1 MAYIR
6 FLSGVQLDNSYN
18 NPIYFSNNGS
28 IGVNNIVKIT
38 YNDYFS
44 QFDANW
50 NERGTPVNFSFGDG
64 INTSLVV
71 SSTYFNPSNNY
82 AIVMLDDNDM
92 NICYGKNNKPTTY
105 FYFVTSFAIYGKN
118 NYRVELELDVMTT
131 FLQTL
136 YIDSDVFVERK
147 HCNRWGDTLL
157 NFKDAILGD
166 EIDGSF
172 NASVPSK
179 IIYPEYNLIDVNDVV
194 SSDYAT
200 INNILKN
207 TLWVYLFFTDLPQGK
222 SDKPISHPLLY
233 RGAVNGKQNNV
244 STQVSCVAVPCR
256 NINIYNK
263 KLNETYVYGI
273 DTDEFRDLVEYPS
286 CIGAKLS
293 FRSPFNNRSR
303 LSDDVYYNGSLVI
316 PFNMDRIATSGDS
329 GSPYVQEGVNGNLT
343 CNYVIKNTNETE
355 LGDLNY
361 WLYMCVTSYDDIKLE
376 SDSIDLYKELEI
388 ETYDDYKLNVI
399 DNIVPKVKNA
409 EPKLYCKPYY
419 NLLLSSQFG
428 SYYNYNP
435 LLFNS
440 VECKVVVYCSLSPE
454 PDKIYTYVKTDDV
467 NSPYYYQKDLNI
479 GSVLINDN
487 NIPYRQDAYA
497 TYLATHRASYLT
509 SLAVPVIDNLT
520 GVATSNSPVW
530 AKAVQGALKTT
541 TTAISWYS
549 NIVDLKNTP
558 DTIKNLGNNPIHD
571 FMMENSLYPY
581 LYVLKLFENEENQVY
596 QYYYD
601 NGYCINRE
609 NTFNLHHFDKESIL
623 TRRLFNYI
631 KLNENIVSKMV
642 FRISGLGGVKVE
654 YYVPQSIKNKIN
666 NILNKGCKIW
676 TLMKNASSVDVM
688 TQYYLTNEFE
698 NSEIIM

>member
-18 NPIYFSNNGS
+18 NPIYFSYSGS

-44 QFDANW
+44 QFDEKW
-50 NERGTPVNFSFGDG
+50 NVRGTPVNFSFGDG

-71 SSTYFNPSNNY
+71 SSSYFNPSNNY
-82 AIVMLDDNDM
+82 AIVMLDDNDLNM
-92 NICYGKNNKPTTY
+92 CYGKNNKPTTY

-118 NYRVELELDVMTT
+118 NYRVELELDVMST
-131 FLQTL
+131 FLPYL

-147 HCNRWGDTLL
+147 HCNRWSDTLL

-194 SSDYAT
+194 STDYGT
-200 INNILKN
+200 INNILKK
-207 TLWVYLFFTDLPQGK
+207 TLWIYLFFTDLPQGA
-222 SDKPISHPLLY
+222 SGGAISYPLLY
-233 RGAVNGKQNNV
+233 RGTVNGSQNNV
-244 STQVSCVAVPCR
+244 STQVSCVAIPCR
-256 NINIYNK
+256 NITIHDNRVGEDY
-263 KLNETYVYGI
+263 EYGV
-273 DTDEFRDLVEYPS
+273 DTTEFKELIEYPS

-303 LSDDVYYNGSLVI
+303 LSEDVYYYNSHLTI
-316 PFNMDRIATSGDS
+316 PFTTSNPQNDNSVNIGI
-329 GSPYVQEGVNGNLT
+329 NGNLSF
-343 CNYVIKNTNETE
+343 NYISKKVNET
-355 LGDLNY
+355 GSKH
-361 WLYMCVTSYDDIKLE
+361 WMYMCVTSYDDIKLE
-376 SDSIDLYKELEI
+376 SDSIDLYKELDI

-454 PDKIYTYVKTDDV
+454 PDKIYTYVQTSDA

-479 GSVLINDN
+479 GSVVINDN

-497 TYLATHRASYLT
+497 TYLSTHRASYLT
-509 SLAVPVIDNLT
+509 SLAVPVVNNLA
-520 GVATSNSPVW
+520 GIATSNAPAV
-530 AKAVQGALKTT
+530 AKAIQGVVSTA

-558 DTIKNLGNNPIHD
+558 DSIKNLGNNPVHD

-631 KLNENIVSKMV
+631 KLNENIVSKMI

>member
-6 FLSGVQLDNSYN
+6 FLDNVKLDNTYN
-18 NPIYFSNNGS
+18 NPIYFSGGS
-28 IGVNNIVKIT
+28 GKPINLPSGLSQVS
-38 YNDYFS
+38 YNDFFS
-44 QFDANW
+44 VYDASW
-50 NERGTPVNFSFGDG
+50 DVKGTPVNFSFGDG

-71 SSTYFNPSNNY
+71 SSTYFKPSNNY
-82 AIVMLDDNDM
+82 AIVILDDNDI
-92 NICYGKNNKPTTY
+92 NIASGRYKPTKY
-105 FYFVTSFAIYGKN
+105 FYFVTSFTIYGKN

-131 FLQTL
+131 FLPSLQIGT
-136 YIDSDVFVERK
+136 DVFVERK
-147 HCNRWGDTLL
+147 HCNRWSDTLL

-179 IIYPEYNLIDVNDVV
+179 IIYPEYNLINVNDVV
-194 SSDYAT
+194 TSDYDT

-207 TLWVYLFFTDLPQGK
+207 TLWVYLFFTDLPQGE
-222 SDKPISHPLLY
+222 STTPISYPLLY

-256 NINIYNK
+256 NITIF
-263 KLNETYVYGI
+263 
-273 DTDEFRDLVEYPS
+273 DDLVDTYYEYGVDTPEFKELIEYPS

-303 LSDDVYYNGSLVI
+303 LEYDVYYYNGHLTI
-316 PFNMDRIATSGDS
+316 PFHSRDVQGDAQVEI
-329 GSPYVQEGVNGNLT
+329 GINGNLVF
-343 CNYVIKNTNETE
+343 NNISKKLNETG
-355 LGDLNY
+355 LKH
-361 WLYMCVTSYDDIKLE
+361 WMYMCVTSYDDIKLE
-376 SDSIDLYKELEI
+376 SNSIDLYKELEI

-454 PDKIYTYVKTDDV
+454 PDKIYTYVQTSDA
-467 NSPYYYQKDLNI
+467 NSPYFYQKDLNI
-479 GSVLINDN
+479 GSVVINDN

-497 TYLATHRASYLT
+497 TYLSTHRASYLT
-509 SLAVPVIDNLT
+509 SLAVPVVNNLA
-520 GVATSNSPVW
+520 GIATSNAPAV
-530 AKAVQGALKTT
+530 AKAIQGVVSTATT
-541 TTAISWYS
+541 SISWYS

-581 LYVLKLFENEENQVY
+581 LYVIKLFENEENQVY

-609 NTFNLHHFDKESIL
+609 NTFDLHNFNKESIL
-623 TRRLFNYI
+623 TRRLFNYV
-631 KLNENIVSKMV
+631 KLNENIVSKMS
-642 FRISGLGGVKVE
+642 FDLGGLRGI
-654 YYVPQSIKNKIN
+654 YYVPQAIKNKIN
-666 NILNKGCKIW
+666 NILNRGCKIW
-676 TLMKNASSVDVM
+676 TLIKNDTNTDNM
-688 TQYYLTNEFE
+688 LQYYLTNEFE

>member
-18 NPIYFSNNGS
+18 NPIYFTNTGG

-44 QFDANW
+44 QFDENW
-50 NERGTPVNFSFGDG
+50 NEKGTPVNFSFGDG

-71 SSTYFNPSNNY
+71 SSSYFNPSNNY

-92 NICYGKNNKPTTY
+92 NMCYGKNNKPTTY

-118 NYRVELELDVMTT
+118 NYRVELELDVMST
-131 FLQTL
+131 FLPYL

-194 SSDYAT
+194 SGDYDT
-200 INNILKN
+200 INNILKK
-207 TLWVYLFFTDLPQGK
+207 TLWIYLFFTDLPQGA
-222 SDKPISHPLLY
+222 SDGSISYPLLY
-233 RGAVNGKQNNV
+233 RGAVNGVQNNV
-244 STQVSCVAVPCR
+244 STQVSCVAIPCR
-256 NINIYNK
+256 NIRIRDNRVSEYY
-263 KLNETYVYGI
+263 EYGV
-273 DTDEFRDLVEYPS
+273 DTTEFKELIEYPS

-303 LSDDVYYNGSLVI
+303 LSEDVFYHNGHLTI
-316 PFNMDRIATSGDS
+316 PFTTNDVNGDGKVII
-329 GSPYVQEGVNGNLT
+329 GSNGNLT
-343 CNYVIKNTNETE
+343 FNYISKKVNET
-355 LGDLNY
+355 GSKH
-361 WLYMCVTSYDDIKLE
+361 WMYMSVTSYDDIKLE
-376 SDSIDLYKELEI
+376 SDSIDLYKELDI

-428 SYYNYNP
+428 AYYNYNP

-454 PDKIYTYVKTDDV
+454 PDKIYTYVQTNDA

-479 GSVLINDN
+479 GSIVINDN

-497 TYLATHRASYLT
+497 TYLSTHRASYLT
-509 SLAVPVIDNLT
+509 SLAVPIVNNLS
-520 GVATSNSPVW
+520 GIATSNAPAV
-530 AKAVQGALKTT
+530 AKAIQGVVSTATT
-541 TTAISWYS
+541 TISWYS

-558 DTIKNLGNNPIHD
+558 DSIKNLGNNPIHD

-581 LYVLKLFENEENQVY
+581 LYVIKLFENEENQVY

-623 TRRLFNYI
+623 TRRLFNYV